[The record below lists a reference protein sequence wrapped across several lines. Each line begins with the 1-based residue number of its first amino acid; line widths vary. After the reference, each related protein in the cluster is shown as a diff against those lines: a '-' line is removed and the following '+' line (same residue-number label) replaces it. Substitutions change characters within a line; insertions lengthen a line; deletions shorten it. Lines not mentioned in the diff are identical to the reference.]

1 MGSVPDFRLVGKPI
15 ERVEDLRLLR
25 GRGQYVDDLHR
36 DGMLHAAIL
45 RSPVAHGKI
54 DSLNTHEAKALP
66 GVRAVFTAED
76 VSRGGEA
83 LPTIP
88 LRLAPLPELEKF
100 EQPVIAHGEVH
111 YVGEP
116 LAVVVADTLAQAEDA
131 LEAIELDIEPL
142 PAITRSEEHT
152 SELQSHSF
160 IS

>member
-36 DGMLHAAIL
+36 DGMLDAAIP
-45 RSPVAHGKI
+45 RSPVPDGKI
-54 DSLNTHEAKALP
+54 ISLTTQHAKALP
-66 GVRAVFTAED
+66 GVRPVFTAED

-100 EQPVIAHGEVH
+100 EQPVIAPGEVH
-111 YVGEP
+111 YVRQP
-116 LAVVVADTLAQAEDA
+116 
-131 LEAIELDIEPL
+131 
-142 PAITRSEEHT
+142 
-152 SELQSHSF
+152 
-160 IS
+160 

>member
-54 DSLNTHEAKALP
+54 VSLNTHEAKALP

-88 LRLAPLPELEKF
+88 LRLAPLPERGICEPRSF
-100 EQPVIAHGEVH
+100 GPGELP
-111 YVGEP
+111 YAGDP
-116 LAVVVADTLAQAEDA
+116 LAVVVADTLAQAGAA
-131 LEAIELDIEPL
+131 LEGIELDIEP
-142 PAITRSEEHT
+142 
-152 SELQSHSF
+152 
-160 IS
+160 

>member
-15 ERVEDLRLLR
+15 ERGEDPPLLR
-25 GRGQYVDDLHR
+25 GRGQDVDDLHR

-54 DSLNTHEAKALP
+54 VSLDTHEAKALP

-76 VSRGGEA
+76 VARGGEA

-88 LRLAPLPELEKF
+88 RRLPPLPELEKF
-100 EQPVIAHGEVH
+100 EQPVIAHGEVR

-116 LAVVVADTLAQAEDA
+116 LADVAHFAVRD
-131 LEAIELDIEPL
+131 
-142 PAITRSEEHT
+142 
-152 SELQSHSF
+152 
-160 IS
+160 